1 MHQGRRWRM
10 PVDDFALAGGATDT
24 IASKQTA
31 EHVWEPKFLAEI
43 MAGRDPRIA
52 PSVPKTAVGV
62 TVADFLDLY
71 FTNYVE
77 AEGLRDPVTVNGRLK
92 GDQGSATCPSAR
104 WRSRTTSCGSKP
116 STEKVGRSSTLATMI
131 RATTSGNQT
140 RRAVEAAAAPRA
152 RPRGRS
158 RLGSACPVQSEKRR
172 RLRVR
177 SRVVARPESARDVAV
192 FRPDKRRG
200 TRMQCRLRIA

>member
-77 AEGLRDPVTVNGRLK
+77 AQGLRDPVTVNGRLK
-92 GDQGSATCPSAR
+92 AIKAR
-104 WRSRTTSCGSKP
+104 RPARQL
-116 STEKVGRSSTLATMI
+116 VG
-131 RATTSGNQT
+131 
-140 RRAVEAAAAPRA
+140 EAAR
-152 RPRGRS
+152 RP
-158 RLGSACPVQSEKRR
+158 AVQSHLPKRSGD
-172 RLRVR
+172 LRP
-177 SRVVARPESARDVAV
+177 SRP
-192 FRPDKRRG
+192 
-200 TRMQCRLRIA
+200 